1 MLFTKRCPSCGAAGA
16 APCAPCIAGLGR
28 APAAVSVAGISTC
41 RPVFIYDEAV
51 RSLLLGLK
59 YRNRRDALA
68 YLASEIAALVDV
80 RADVV
85 TWVPTTAARRR
96 ERGFDQAELL
106 ARAVGRRVGVPV
118 RSLLRRVDGLAQTG
132 RDAESRR
139 SGPEFSVRRRRG
151 VGDSV
156 VLIDDIGT
164 TGATLQAAAR
174 VLALAGWANVHAR
187 PVAWT
192 PRRGVG

>member
-1 MLFTKRCPSCGAAGA
+1 
-16 APCAPCIAGLGR
+16 
-28 APAAVSVAGISTC
+28 VSVAGISTC
-41 RPVFIYDEAV
+41 RPVFVYDEAV

-80 RADVV
+80 SADVV

-118 RSLLRRVDGLAQTG
+118 RALLSRVDGRAQTG
-132 RDAESRR
+132 RDAQARR
-139 SGPEFSVRRRRG
+139 SGPEFTARRWRA

-174 VLALAGWANVHAR
+174 VLALAGWSDIHAR